1 MGVLVDESRSYSQ
14 NTLRQILTLGI
25 EKYYFVINGT
35 TENSFEILYTVQVLC
50 GHENELSWNMWR
62 ERQAG

>member
-14 NTLRQILTLGI
+14 NTLRQILTSGI
-25 EKYYFVINGT
+25 EKYYFVINLT
-35 TENSFEILYTVQVLC
+35 TENSFEILYTVWVLC
-50 GHENELSWNMWR
+50 GHENELSWNTWR